1 MAWVAVDRAIKM
13 VDECGESG
21 PVDEWRAL
29 RTTIHEQVCAQGFNT
44 KVGAFTQYY
53 GSDGLDASLLMIPL
67 VGFLPA
73 TDDRVRSTVEAIEGD
88 LTEDGFVLRYRA
100 ADAHAVDGLEG
111 HEGAFL
117 ACSFWLADCL
127 YLIGR
132 QDDAVALFERLLS
145 LTNDVGLLSEEY
157 DAVAKR
163 QVGNFPQA
171 FSHVS
176 LVNSAYNMSAHPE
189 GDARQVAPLLPRM
202 AQTHL
207 RQWRRGRGESRGS
220 GPQSRRK
227 EQR

>member
-1 MAWVAVDRAIKM
+1 VAVDRAIKM
-13 VDECGESG
+13 VEECGESG
-21 PVDEWRAL
+21 PVEEWRTL
-29 RTTIHEQVCAQGFNT
+29 RQTIHEQVCAEGFNA

-53 GSDGLDASLLMIPL
+53 GSDALDASLLMIPL

-73 TDDRVRSTVEAIEGD
+73 TDPRVRSTIEAVERD

-100 ADAHAVDGLEG
+100 TDAHAVDGLQG

-127 YLIGR
+127 HLIGR
-132 QDDAVALFERLLS
+132 HDDGVALFERL
-145 LTNDVGLLSEEY
+145 VGLSNDIGLLAEEY

-176 LVNSAYNMSAHPE
+176 LVNSAYNLSGADAPE
-189 GDARQVAPLLPRM
+189 TQKPVTISPRM
-202 AQTHL
+202 AQARL
-207 RQWRRGRGESRGS
+207 RQWRRGRAESRGS
-220 GPQSRRK
+220 APPSRQK
-227 EQR
+227 KQK